1 MTLRELRLGP
11 IAEAFALL
19 PARMESPLAEL
30 HLLTFTLQEDPE
42 QRRRQWPTGPARGL
56 WQFELGSST
65 TRAGVWGIYL
75 HAASREPL
83 RAIAAARGVA
93 FEAGAIYDRLQ
104 HDDVLAAGC
113 ARLLMF
119 TDPHKLPE
127 RGDVEA
133 AWQFYLRTWR
143 PGAYANGTPAKRRE
157 LRQKWAVNYAKAME
171 VVR

>member
-1 MTLRELRLGP
+1 MTLKELRLGP

-19 PARMESPLAEL
+19 PARMESQLAEL
-30 HLLTFTLQEDPE
+30 HLVAITLQEDPGR
-42 QRRRQWPTGPARGL
+42 RRRQWPTGPARGL
-56 WQFELGSST
+56 WQFELGT
-65 TRAGVWGIYL
+65 EKTRAGVWGIYL

-83 RAIAAARGVA
+83 RALASARGVP
-93 FEAGAIYDRLQ
+93 FEPAAIYDRLQ

-119 TDPHKLPE
+119 TDPHKLPA

-143 PGAYANGTPAKRRE
+143 PGAYTNGSAEKRRA
-157 LRQKWAVNYAKAME
+157 LRQKFAVNYATVLE
-171 VVR
+171 VVQ

>member
-1 MTLRELRLGP
+1 MTLKELRFGAL
-11 IAEAFALL
+11 AEAFRLL
-19 PARMESPLAEL
+19 PARMESQLAEL
-30 HLLTFTLQEDPE
+30 HLVAFTLQEDPE

-56 WQFELGSST
+56 WQFELGT
-65 TRAGVWGIYL
+65 EKTRGGVWGIYL
-75 HAASREPL
+75 HAASRDPL
-83 RAIAAARGVA
+83 RALASARGVP
-93 FEAGAIYDRLQ
+93 FEPAAIYDRLQ

-119 TDPHKLPE
+119 TDPHKLPV

-143 PGAYANGTPAKRRE
+143 PGAYANGTPEKRRE
-157 LRQKWAVNYAKAME
+157 LRQKWAVNYARAME